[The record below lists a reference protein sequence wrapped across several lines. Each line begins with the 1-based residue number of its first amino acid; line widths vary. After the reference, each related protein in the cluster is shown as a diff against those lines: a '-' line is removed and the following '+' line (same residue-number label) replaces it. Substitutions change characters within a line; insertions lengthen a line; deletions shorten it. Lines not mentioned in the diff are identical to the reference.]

1 MLAPA
6 AERLDGLL
14 LLQRRLQRRTAPA
27 ALIAANAKAAG
38 QLGAESQHLF
48 AAFLGGQMGCE
59 AFTENYIKAK
69 MVYHQLE
76 LKRQAA
82 LLMF

>member
-6 AERLDGLL
+6 TERLDGLL
-14 LLQRRLQRRTAPA
+14 LCQRRLLRRTAPA

-48 AAFLGGQMGCE
+48 AAFLEGQMGAE

-69 MVYHQLE
+69 VMYHQLE

-82 LLMF
+82 LHVF